1 MERTIVKLKSN
12 IEVQNNRHENMKRRD
27 FLTYSL
33 LTGGSSFLLPLAT
46 ACQRGNKV
54 SSSMPIEGG
63 TRVEELNADIVIIGG
78 GMGGCATALAACRNG
93 MNVILTEETDWIGGQ
108 VSQQGVP
115 PDEHPWIEVGG
126 ATASYRMYR
135 NKVRDFYRLHYPL
148 TETARNHPYLN
159 PGNGGVSR
167 ICHEPMVSVEVLME
181 MLMPYISAGKLQILL
196 NHKVRDAELQG
207 DDVLTVTVQDRQSG
221 DLVCLTAPYFVDATE
236 CGDLLPLTHTEY
248 VTGAESQDDTKE
260 LHAAKQAN
268 PSNHQAFT
276 VCFAMEYIPG
286 EDWTIDKPDTY
297 AFWSEYIPD
306 LTLTWPGKLLS
317 MTYPIPS
324 TLKPNHAVCVPDGTP
339 VDAFNFWNYR
349 KIIDQQNFLP
359 GTYQGSTTLVNW
371 PQNDYMLGNIIDVP
385 EDEFQRH
392 VTAAKELN
400 LSLLYWLQTE
410 APRPD
415 GGTGW
420 KGLKLRK
427 NLLGTKDG
435 MAKYPYV
442 RESRRIQAEFR
453 ILEEHVGEENRKLVS
468 GETTAAVFYDSVGVG
483 YYHIDLHPSCGGDN
497 YIDFNSLRFQIPL
510 GALLP
515 QRVNNLFPACKNIG
529 TTHITNGCYRLHP
542 VEWGI
547 GEAVGLLI
555 TYASK
560 KRISARTVRS
570 DKKVLVDFQ
579 QWIQKE
585 GVEIA
590 WKKDFV

>member
-1 MERTIVKLKSN
+1 
-12 IEVQNNRHENMKRRD
+12 MKRRD

-33 LTGGSSFLLPLAT
+33 LTGGSSLLLPLVT
-46 ACQRGNKV
+46 ACQKGNKI

-63 TRVEELNADIVIIGG
+63 AKVEEMKADIVVVGG

-115 PDEHPWIEVGG
+115 PDEHKWIESGG

-135 NKVRDFYRLHYPL
+135 NKIRDFYRYHYHL
-148 TETARNHPYLN
+148 TEAARNNPYLN
-159 PGNGGVSR
+159 PGNGGVSK

-181 MLMPYISAGKLQILL
+181 MLMPYVSAGKLQILL
-196 NHKVRDAELQG
+196 NHKAQSSDVQGDEVLAVTVRDRQNGEL
-207 DDVLTVTVQDRQSG
+207 VT
-221 DLVCLTAPYFVDATE
+221 LTAPYFVDATE
-236 CGDLLPLTHTEY
+236 CGDLLPLTKTEY
-248 VTGAESQDDTKE
+248 VTGSESQEDTKE
-260 LHAAKQAN
+260 LHAAKQSN
-268 PSNHQAFT
+268 PLNNQAFT

-286 EDWTIDKPDTY
+286 EDWTIDKPDNYT
-297 AFWSEYIPD
+297 FWANYIPN
-306 LTLTWPGKLLS
+306 LTPAWPGKLLS
-317 MTYPIPS
+317 MTYPTPS
-324 TLKPNHAVCVPDGTP
+324 TLKPNHAVCIPDGTP
-339 VDAFNFWNYR
+339 TDAFNFWMYR
-349 KIIDQQNFLP
+349 RIIDQHNFLP
-359 GTYQGSTTLVNW
+359 DTYQGSTTLVNW

-385 EDEFQRH
+385 ENEFQKH
-392 VTAAKELN
+392 VDAAKALN

-415 GGTGW
+415 GGVGW
-420 KGLKLRK
+420 KGLRLRK

-435 MAKYPYV
+435 MAKYPYI
-442 RESRRIQAEFR
+442 RESRRIKAESR
-453 ILEEHVGEENRKLVS
+453 ILEEHVGEENRKLIS
-468 GETTAAVFYDSVGVG
+468 GETTAAAFYDSVGIG

-529 TTHITNGCYRLHP
+529 TTHITNGCYRTHP

-560 KRISARTVRS
+560 KQISARIIRS
-570 DKKVLVDFQ
+570 DKNMLTDFQ

-590 WKKDFV
+590 WKKELV